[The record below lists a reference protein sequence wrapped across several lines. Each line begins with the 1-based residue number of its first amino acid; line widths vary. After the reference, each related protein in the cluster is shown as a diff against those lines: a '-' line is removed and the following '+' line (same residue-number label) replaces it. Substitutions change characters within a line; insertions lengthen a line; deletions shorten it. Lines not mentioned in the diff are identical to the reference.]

1 MAQIKITAHDGG
13 TFNAYI
19 ARPENKTAAPVIIVI
34 QEIFGVNKE
43 LRDKCDALAADGY
56 IAICP
61 DLFWRIEPGIELTD
75 SIEEQLHRAFQLFGE
90 FNAEQGMK
98 DLQSTLTRARELDG
112 GSGPV
117 GCIGYCLGGRLAY
130 MMATQTDID
139 ASVSYYGVM
148 IETMLEQGKSVRKP
162 LMLHIAEEDQFVP
175 KAAQAQ
181 IKNALAGNPKI
192 TIHTYPGAEHAFARG
207 QGMHYDA
214 KSAKLANER
223 TAEFLKENLV

>member
-1 MAQIKITAHDGG
+1 MAEIKITAHDGG

-19 ARPENKTAAPVIIVI
+19 ARPKNKSAAPVIIVI

-61 DLFWRIEPGIELTD
+61 DLFWRIEPGIELVD

-90 FNAEQGMK
+90 FNVEEGMK
-98 DLQSTLTRARELDG
+98 DLQSTLTHARKLDG
-112 GSGPV
+112 SSGQA
-117 GCIGYCLGGRLAY
+117 GCIGYCLGGKLAY
-130 MMATQTDID
+130 MMATQTDIN

-148 IETMLEQGKSVRKP
+148 IETMLEEGKGVRQP

-175 KAAQAQ
+175 KAAQEK
-181 IKNALAGNPKI
+181 IKSALGKNPKI
-192 TIHTYPGAEHAFARG
+192 TIHTYPGAQHAFARG

-214 KSAKLANER
+214 AAAKLANQR
-223 TAEFLKENLV
+223 TAEFLKESLS